1 LSSGTA
7 FALDPVL
14 SMGWVLC
21 LILGLLLPFFPE
33 IQSKTIRF
41 SGNRITT
48 YSYGIYISH
57 QFCIWFALGILAARP
72 LASRGSSLHS
82 LVLLPILLYHGR
94 EKPMIRVG
102 VRLATRLRGIETTA
116 MAVAA

>member
-1 LSSGTA
+1 
-7 FALDPVL
+7 
-14 SMGWVLC
+14 MGWVLC

-41 SGNRITT
+41 NGNRIAT

-57 QFCIWFALGILAARP
+57 QFCIWFALGILAASP
-72 LASRGSSLHS
+72 LWLRAGVLSTS

-94 EKPMIRVG
+94 EKPMILVG
-102 VRLATRLRGIETTA
+102 VRRATRLRGIETTA
-116 MAVAA
+116 TAVAA